1 MAGKKFLR
9 GEQLMVKI
17 LLDTANIQKI
27 ESIAEYYDIKGVTTN
42 PSILAKEN
50 VDLKKVLADLK
61 YFAYNRYEI
70 HIQTTEEICDD
81 IVDEAKELREYFGE
95 TFYIKIPVT
104 KEGLQAMKICSN
116 IGINVTATAVL
127 SATQALAAANQGA
140 SYVAPYVNRLENI
153 GADVEEVIN
162 DIKTLLADYHTDIL
176 AASFKNVNQFK
187 NVILAG
193 AEAVTVAPEV
203 LDASLWHPYTD
214 KSVEDFDKDWANK
227 FGDKKIID
235 FLE

>member
-1 MAGKKFLR
+1 
-9 GEQLMVKI
+9 MVKI
-17 LLDTANIQKI
+17 LLDTANVQKI
-27 ESIAEYYDIKGVTTN
+27 ESISEYYDIKGITTN
-42 PSILAKEN
+42 PSILAKEE

-61 YFAYNRYEI
+61 YFVHNRYEI
-70 HIQTTEEICDD
+70 HVQTTAEICDD

-140 SYVAPYVNRLENI
+140 NYVAPYVNRLENI
-153 GADVEEVIN
+153 GANADQVIAEM
-162 DIKTLLADYHTDIL
+162 KVLLEDYHTDIL

-187 NVILAG
+187 DIMLAG
-193 AEAVTVAPEV
+193 AEAVTIAPEV
-203 LDASLWHPYTD
+203 LEASLWHPYTD
-214 KSVEDFDKDWANK
+214 KSIEDFEKDWINK
-227 FGDKKIID
+227 FDDKKITD